1 MTTTTEARTMPAP
14 IADGFIMPDFGP
26 RQGAPAGTGPTG
38 AAAPA
43 EAYAGSVPAHA
54 GPRKIAFICS
64 KGNLD
69 MAYPALIMGNAAL
82 SEGAEVHI
90 FFTFW
95 GLDMINQK
103 TNQNLKFTIS
113 GNTAMHMPALGNIR
127 PGLEHFSV
135 PQQMGGLPGMGAF
148 ATRYFKKEM
157 ADLDIPDVPEFL
169 DLMAAQGAHMYACR
183 LTFDMMKLLEAD
195 LHPAVEGVISAAD
208 FIVISE
214 GAQVIFV

>member
-1 MTTTTEARTMPAP
+1 MTDIPA
-14 IADGFIMPDFGP
+14 GFIMPDFGP
-26 RQGAPAGTGPTG
+26 RPASGGGAAVATDDAVPGAPA
-38 AAAPA
+38 
-43 EAYAGSVPAHA
+43 YA

-69 MAYPALIMGNAAL
+69 MAYPALIMGTAAL

-95 GLDMINQK
+95 GLDIANQK
-103 TNQNLKFTIS
+103 TNKNLKFTLT
-113 GNTAMHMPALGNIR
+113 GNTAMHMPALGNLR
-127 PGLEHFSV
+127 PGLEHVSM
-135 PQQMGGLPGMGAF
+135 PQQLGGLPGMGAF

-157 ADLDIPDVPEFL
+157 AELDIPDVPEFL
-169 DLMAAQGAHMYACR
+169 DMLAAQGAHMYACR

-208 FIVISE
+208 FVVISE
-214 GAQVIFV
+214 NAQVIFV